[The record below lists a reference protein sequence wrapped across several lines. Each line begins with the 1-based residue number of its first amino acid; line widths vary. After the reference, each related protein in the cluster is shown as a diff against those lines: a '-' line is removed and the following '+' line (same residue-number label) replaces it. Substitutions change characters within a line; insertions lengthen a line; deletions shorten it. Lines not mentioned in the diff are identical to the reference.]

1 MTTREL
7 IDDFLGQKRVAL
19 VGVSRNPKDFSRTLY
34 RELQQRGYEVVP
46 VNPQATELEGQPC
59 FARLQDINPPVD
71 GALLMTSPEV
81 TDQIVHDC
89 AEAGIS
95 RVWLHRGEGIG
106 AVSQSAVD
114 FCQAHHI
121 KVVPGFCP
129 FMFLP
134 QTAFFHRAHGFVMK
148 ISGRYPH

>member
-46 VNPQATELEGQPC
+46 VNPQTTELEGQPC
-59 FARLQDINPPVD
+59 FARLQDINPPVE
-71 GALLMTSPEV
+71 GALLVTSPEV
-81 TDQIVHDC
+81 TDKIVHDC

>member
-59 FARLQDINPPVD
+59 FARLQDINPPVE
-71 GALLMTSPEV
+71 GALLVTSPEV

-134 QTAFFHRAHGFVMK
+134 QTTFFHRAHGFVMK